1 MKKYI
6 FTLLSVLPVLFSCS
20 REMPAASDASVTVI
34 EAVAPEINKTALAE
48 DGLQPRWSV
57 GDKIKVNN
65 VNSVALKAED
75 IAEDGLSAR
84 FSFNEVLNAPY
95 CGVYSAAVAYG
106 FVEGENPRYSLALN
120 QNEGIQTWKQGT
132 YDPLYSVMYGISQTP
147 QISFSHAMAYL
158 KITPQAAEGGET
170 ADITSVRVA
179 SRNSEGS
186 EWMSGSFYIHL
197 QDGSLTEFK
206 NDMAEVTMTAGSGA
220 SLDEPFIIA
229 IPPQDYTRGVSVRIT
244 NEDGAYMDKNI
255 KAFKA
260 VAGTIYPLSAAFVPT
275 GVLAPVAE
283 PVAVTSS
290 TATFGW
296 QRCKAAADDIALA
309 WTVALYA
316 DEACTEQIVA
326 RTIPAGSAIWKNQR
340 PKFCFGGLSQNTTYW
355 FRVTQEGQDNW
366 SEAVSATTSTFDLT
380 TVASDA
386 AVGDVIL
393 AEDFHAS
400 TEGGE
405 GTVVAAAYG
414 TVAKALKS
422 GTDSYTLSSATNWA
436 GFESTSFGNWGAYR
450 PSGTANF
457 YLQQGHIKLG
467 TGSAQ
472 TYLVTPELSAIPAGK
487 VASVRV
493 EVTAS
498 AYVDDAGRVKEG
510 IVSVESGSLNA
521 GHFLTPT
528 TTAFANSATFDM
540 SADNRSWTT
549 YAVELDNV
557 SAASRLMIGSS
568 TPTGNY
574 RFNVSDVKVTVTALE
589 DEPGI
594 TATRTDLTSTTV
606 TFTWN
611 QGESKYV
618 DLPHSYKFGI
628 YSDKSC
634 TSPVQEFTSTPVPGS
649 DSTYGN
655 DPMKNNNELSKF
667 IFAGLSPST
676 AYWFKVQDLTD
687 RTTSLAVPF
696 TTSAAFGCKTL
707 SDVSS
712 SDVISAVG
720 AGNAIVILAED
731 FSEFR
736 WGADAVNLATGA
748 DAPSSPSSFSDAPSS
763 TLKNFS
769 NSGGN
774 VFTKSPSALAASRLS
789 DWAVFKYSSNGN
801 PWLRPGC
808 IQISNANDAC
818 YVLTPELKNIPDG
831 YCAEIQVDI
840 TLVRYPG
847 AVSSAIVGVCAASVT
862 GNTASV
868 EESALSELTTISGL
882 VERQRKTFSHS
893 FSGVL
898 PTDRIIVGPPTA
910 NKSSKSRVIYDDIKV
925 TVLSLTPIE

>member
-34 EAVAPEINKTALAE
+34 EAVAPEINRTALAE
-48 DGLQPRWSV
+48 DGFQPRWSV

-220 SLDEPFIIA
+220 PLDEPFIIA

-255 KAFKA
+255 KAFTA
-260 VAGTIYPLSAAFVPT
+260 VAGMIYPLSAAFVPT

-296 QRCKAAADDIALA
+296 QRCKAAADDIALS

-340 PKFCFGGLSQNTTYW
+340 PKFCFGGLEQNTTYW

-380 TVASDA
+380 TVASNA

-414 TVAKALKS
+414 TTAAALKS
-422 GTDSYTLSSATNWA
+422 GTDSYTLSNATNWE

-450 PSGTANF
+450 PSGSANF

-510 IVSVESGSLNA
+510 IVSVESGSLNT

-540 SADNRSWTT
+540 SAGNRSWTT

-594 TATRTDLTSTTV
+594 TATRADLTSTTA

-611 QGESKYV
+611 QGGTAAQEVARAYR
-618 DLPHSYKFGI
+618 FGV
-628 YSDKSC
+628 YADKSC
-634 TSPVQEFTSTPVPGS
+634 SEAVLEYATAAS
-649 DSTYGN
+649 DACWDNKIPKYT
-655 DPMKNNNELSKF
+655 
-667 IFAGLSPST
+667 FAGLAPAT
-676 AYWFKVQDLTD
+676 TYWFKVEDTD
-687 RTTSLAVPF
+687 AGERSSVLKF
-696 TTSAAFGCKTL
+696 TTAEAVTPVTLADVTAEEVAA
-707 SDVSS
+707 
-712 SDVISAVG
+712 AVQG
-720 AGNAIVILAED
+720 GGSIVILRED
-731 FSEFR
+731 FSELR
-736 WGADAVNLATGA
+736 WGGDALNLSACLT
-748 DAPSSPSSFSDAPSS
+748 APSDKSSFLHPGVAPY
-763 TLKNFS
+763 KFS
-769 NSGGN
+769 ESGGN
-774 VFTKSPSALAASRLS
+774 LFTTNATALAASRFAK
-789 DWAVFKYSSNGN
+789 WAYYYPATASNV
-801 PWLRPGC
+801 WIRPGYV
-808 IQISNANDAC
+808 QICNKGALA
-818 YVLTPELKNIPDG
+818 YLFTPAINVIPAG
-831 YCAEIQVDI
+831 STATIEVEI
-840 TLVRYPG
+840 TLSRYPG
-847 AVSSAIVGVCAASVT
+847 GPSSAIVGVETDAQTLNANRITSTPSFSAPSTVSSLTDGVRKTVTLTFDNVPAGARIYVGPPMPVAKDNRLIVDALSVT
-862 GNTASV
+862 VT
-868 EESALSELTTISGL
+868 ALSE
-882 VERQRKTFSHS
+882 E
-893 FSGVL
+893 
-898 PTDRIIVGPPTA
+898 
-910 NKSSKSRVIYDDIKV
+910 
-925 TVLSLTPIE
+925 